1 VVVLGFPGPPI
12 AFGTDRSART
22 EPSLASVWP
31 FLPPVAVAVA
41 VNKGF
46 IVSIAE
52 LLLAD

>member
-1 VVVLGFPGPPI
+1 VLGFPGPPI